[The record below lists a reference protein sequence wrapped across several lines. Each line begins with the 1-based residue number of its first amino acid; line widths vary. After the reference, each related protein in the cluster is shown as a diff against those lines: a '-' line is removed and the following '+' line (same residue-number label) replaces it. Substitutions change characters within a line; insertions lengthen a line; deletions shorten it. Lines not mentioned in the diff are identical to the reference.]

1 MRWVSGE
8 CSTPTTLTGHTD
20 LSPCFW
26 ELKILIMTLLAI
38 HNAFQDVFMWSLGQV
53 NPSWPPLVMLP
64 LPLYTSLP
72 FPTDC
77 LHLISPLYHNSLD
90 PPPSFLNPNC
100 PTNDLHS
107 YPATF
112 PPFSLFW
119 LFLAVPIL
127 PTSIPTHLPL
137 KLFSHATTL
146 YYPTQPLLIFAF
158 LLPFLLFKLPFMDA
172 FLRKFSSFLCI
183 YVHIHY
189 Y

>member
-26 ELKILIMTLLAI
+26 ELKILIITLLAI

-119 LFLAVPIL
+119 LFLAPNINSHPFTLKIVFPCHYPVL
-127 PTSIPTHLPL
+127 P
-137 KLFSHATTL
+137 
-146 YYPTQPLLIFAF
+146 YPTPPHFRFFITFF
-158 LLPFLLFKLPFMDA
+158 TF
-172 FLRKFSSFLCI
+172 
-183 YVHIHY
+183 
-189 Y
+189 